1 MAFDQDALVASPLWL
16 LDDHRCKLKHAG
28 TGWIDC
34 HFDPV
39 QAGAAK
45 GLQACK
51 VVQHV
56 RWVIII
62 MLLLPGAARA
72 TTASPRATA
81 SALCRNWFEVMTH
94 LDDSLKATNV
104 GSGCV
109 KPVTARAGLSLM
121 RQIGL

>member
-45 GLQACK
+45 GLQAC
-51 VVQHV
+51 QTYSASGLGHDHV
-56 RWVIII
+56 
-62 MLLLPGAARA
+62 AAAADGSKGR
-72 TTASPRATA
+72 
-81 SALCRNWFEVMTH
+81 H
-94 LDDSLKATNV
+94 GKAQ
-104 GSGCV
+104 GSGQRTV
-109 KPVTARAGLSLM
+109 QKLV
-121 RQIGL
+121 